1 VAVTVTA
8 QTLADVC
15 SLNGAPPVKLQPG
28 EKLVLP
34 EHPLWSMHL
43 VLEGHLT
50 AIPADPNGGREIKPL
65 QV

>member
-1 VAVTVTA
+1 VTVTE

-15 SLNGAPPVKLQPG
+15 SLYGAPPVKLQPG
-28 EKLVLP
+28 EKLLLP
-34 EHPLWSMHL
+34 EHPLWSMHF